1 MFVAPRS
8 VNSTP
13 RKRSSQKRLQ
23 RSRRQIEHLPTQA
36 QRLPMWL
43 QGFLFLEQS
52 SAVVTFCAIAA
63 TLGMYAWTVYI
74 PQLWTKEYQNLTKL
88 QSHERQLTI
97 INEASKDNLAR
108 QAENPRSGL
117 IQPNAQ
123 NPPIP
128 LPATTPESTPTPPT
142 PSTSNQ
148 KRLPIVKH
156 PLAY

>member
-1 MFVAPRS
+1 MFVAPPS

-13 RKRSSQKRLQ
+13 SKRSSQRRLQ
-23 RSRRQIEHLPTQA
+23 RSRRQVEHLPTQA

-43 QGFLFLEQS
+43 QGFLFLQQG

-117 IQPNAQ
+117 IQPNSQ
-123 NPPIP
+123 NPPIV
-128 LPATTPESTPTPPT
+128 LPAAPESTSTLPTPL
-142 PSTSNQ
+142 TSNQ
-148 KRLPIVKH
+148 NKLPIVNH